1 MPGTRLVDLGRV
13 ENIVEVRVNG
23 QAAGV
28 AWKGPYLLDI
38 TSLAAVVGNQL
49 EVSVTNRVI
58 NRMINKKPTEA
69 DLPLSGP
76 KAA

>member
-1 MPGTRLVDLGRV
+1 MGLKMVLVQRF
-13 ENIVEVRVNG
+13 
-23 QAAGV
+23 
-28 AWKGPYLLDI
+28 P
-38 TSLAAVVGNQL
+38 NQL